1 MKDLTKSAVSKL
13 KKTPKIYTSIEEVRN
28 ELRKKGLIK
37 DEPISLDQLKLF
49 PLYPDESTFES
60 KKPIKINHALNK

>member
-37 DEPISLDQLKLF
+37 DKPVYLDF
-49 PLYPDESTFES
+49 G
-60 KKPIKINHALNK
+60 